1 MLVQRLHQGKSI
13 PSGHCDVTYQ
23 YVRNL
28 TPDCCQGVL
37 RRLRSNSNRTKP
49 SQKFRE
55 RLARIA
61 MIFNDEDPTP
71 FKRARLCIRDFGTT
85 LLPGQSLYGL
95 QRQRHREGGTL
106 VHPFTIGSDAPAV
119 QFDQLARDRKS
130 ETQSVV
136 LSGGAAVGLPEHV
149 KHEGQE
155 LGADSLAGVA
165 HGQGNLARAPLE
177 ADPDAAASRIEFDGV
192 GHEIGDHLLKAFGI
206 SIDAKWRSVPL
217 PFDLQV
223 LGFGPRPYHIQG
235 AFDERYQI
243 DLTKREVNLALR
255 DP

>member
-1 MLVQRLHQGKSI
+1 VK
-13 PSGHCDVTYQ
+13 
-23 YVRNL
+23 
-28 TPDCCQGVL
+28 
-37 RRLRSNSNRTKP
+37 
-49 SQKFRE
+49 
-55 RLARIA
+55 
-61 MIFNDEDPTP
+61 
-71 FKRARLCIRDFGTT
+71 
-85 LLPGQSLYGL
+85 
-95 QRQRHREGGTL
+95 
-106 VHPFTIGSDAPAV
+106 
-119 QFDQLARDRKS
+119 FDQLARYGKS

-136 LSGGAAVGLPEHV
+136 PSGSAAVGLPEHI

-155 LGADSLAGVA
+155 LGGDSLAGVA
-165 HGQGNLARAPLE
+165 HGQGNLAHARLE
-177 ADPDAAASRIEFDGV
+177 ADTDAAARRSEFHSV